1 MKKALIVFS
10 LALAA
15 GLAACAMPNTV
26 VKSQTDRPGIAV
38 QGAPQ
43 GATLVLDGV
52 SMGET
57 EKFDGEPGFL
67 PVEPGTH
74 TVAVKDASSN
84 VVFERKVFVEG
95 SLKVLKVN

>member
-10 LALAA
+10 LVLMA
-15 GLAACAMPNTV
+15 GLPACAMPNTV

-43 GATLVLDGV
+43 GATVFIDGL
-52 SMGET
+52 SMGEA
-57 EKFDGEPGFL
+57 EKYDGEPGFL
-67 PVEPGTH
+67 SVEPGTH
-74 TVAVKDASSN
+74 MVIVKDASSK

-95 SLKVLKVN
+95 SMKVLKVY